1 MAELGRFALL
11 LALFWSGYAIIADLM
26 GAWRKDPGLIKS
38 GRNATI
44 AALACLCAS
53 VAVLLILLVKSDF
66 SVTYVIE
73 HSSNALPLAYKI
85 SALWAGA
92 SGSLLFWLWL
102 QVGIVVIVFCRPK
115 PHEIIFS
122 ASARAFSNIVSIF
135 FLIIL
140 VMDKNPFAISVVTA
154 EDGSGLNPLLQHPAM
169 AIHPPTLFIGYAAFI
184 IPFAWAIVA
193 MVYDSKESVL
203 PYFHQMRR
211 WILWAWLF
219 LTVGIVLGAWWAYEE
234 LGWGG
239 YWAWDPVE
247 NASLLPWLTAT
258 ALLHCSRTYKRN
270 TPIALWLI
278 ILSLVSYSLCI
289 FGTFL
294 TRYGLVSS
302 VHAYTEKGL
311 GLLFIALLVIIW
323 LITAVFLWRGFR
335 KKTIQTNASVGPGH
349 KFIIIN
355 NWLLVVLT
363 FVILIGTLFPFL
375 SGLVSER
382 QISLKPD
389 YFTKITSPAGLFL
402 VLLLAVCPALLRDG
416 IKKNLRTIGSAVTA
430 VLALAGWFFTKSL
443 AAACFILCAFALIN
457 LAADY
462 INRYRKQRGKNQK
475 QSPARINLRWHGTR
489 LVHLGVVLVF
499 IGIAGSGGY
508 DVEEKLAF
516 EQGQQKTVAGFD
528 ITYEGLVADHGPN
541 YTTVSANITIHKDGR
556 EIAKLTPSQAFYT
569 TQDKSTKEVDIKRTL
584 AYDLYVALEE
594 FDSST
599 QLINLI
605 VLVKPLI
612 NWIWI
617 GSMISMLGTTL
628 VLVALYRRKT
638 SA

>member
-11 LALFWSGYAIIADLM
+11 LGLFLSGYAIIADFL
-26 GAWRKDPGLIKS
+26 GAWRKDTGLLKS

-44 AALACLCAS
+44 ASLTCLC
-53 VAVLLILLVKSDF
+53 VAITALLVLLFKSNF
-66 SVTYVIE
+66 TVSYVAE
-73 HSSNALPLAYKI
+73 HSSKALPLAYKI

-92 SGSLLFWLWL
+92 AGSLLFWLWL

-122 ASARAFSNIVSIF
+122 ASARAFSNLVSMF
-135 FLIIL
+135 FLIVL
-140 VMDKNPFAISVVTA
+140 VMDKNPFALSVVTPA
-154 EDGSGLNPLLQHPAM
+154 DGFGLNPLLQHPAM
-169 AIHPPTLFIGYAAFI
+169 VIHPPTLFIGYAAFI
-184 IPFAWAIVA
+184 VPFAWAFVS
-193 MVYDSKESVL
+193 MKYECKETVL
-203 PYFHQMRR
+203 PYFHRMRR

-219 LTVGIVLGAWWAYEE
+219 LTIGIVLGAWWAYEE

-270 TPIALWLI
+270 TPIALWLV

-294 TRYGLVSS
+294 TRYGLVAS
-302 VHAYTEKGL
+302 VHAYTEKSL

-335 KKTIQTNASVGPGH
+335 KKTIQTNASVGSGH

-375 SGLVSER
+375 SELVSQR
-382 QISLKPD
+382 TISLNAD
-389 YFTKITSPAGLFL
+389 YFTKITSPGGLFL
-402 VLLLAVCPALLRDG
+402 VLLLAVCPGFFTHGL
-416 IKKNLRTIGSAVTA
+416 KKNLRTVGCAVTA
-430 VLALAGWFFTKSL
+430 VLALAGWLFTKSP
-443 AAACFILCAFALIN
+443 AVPCFILCAFALIN
-457 LAADY
+457 LTADY
-462 INRYRKQRGKNQK
+462 IYKIRHKK
-475 QSPARINLRWHGTR
+475 QSSAHINLRWYGAR
-489 LVHLGVVLVF
+489 LVHLGVALVF

-508 DVEEKLAF
+508 GIEEKVVLKPG
-516 EQGQQKTVAGFD
+516 EKTGIAGFD
-528 ITYEGLVADHGPN
+528 ITYEGLTADHGPN
-541 YTTVSANITIHKDGR
+541 YTTVSANITVNKAGGK
-556 EIAKLTPSQAFYT
+556 IAQLTPSQAFYGPE
-569 TQDKSTKEVDIKRTL
+569 KSTKEVDIKRTL
-584 AYDLYVALEE
+584 AYDFYVALEQ
-594 FDSST
+594 FDRST
-599 QLINLI
+599 QLINLV

-617 GSMISMLGTTL
+617 GSMISILGTAL
-628 VLVALYRRKT
+628 VLISLYRQKT
-638 SA
+638 LK